1 MTRRREGPRQGRS
14 RIQILGRDFRVACP
28 EGEEKQLLASVE
40 FVNRR
45 MKELRDTGKVTG
57 NERIAIMAALNI
69 AHEFLAYKAVEGRRL
84 ALTVRTFGV
93 ESPRCRRRWI
103 RRSPPTRTSSSSGDD
118 AADRPAGFP
127 AVFVRAYIFEPIIC

>member
-1 MTRRREGPRQGRS
+1 M
-14 RIQILGRDFRVACP
+14 ACP
-28 EGEEKQLLASVE
+28 EGEEKQLQASVE
-40 FVNRR
+40 YLNRR

-69 AHEFLAYKAVEGRRL
+69 AHEFLVAEAGEGRARP
-84 ALTVRTFGV
+84 LTVRTFGV

-103 RRSPPTRTSSSSGDD
+103 RRSPPTRTSSSSG
-118 AADRPAGFP
+118 ASATARPACRFP